1 MSLRGKRN
9 IISYQMTSQRRF
21 MNTSWLSLLVAASF
35 ASLYHRITGLHRLV
49 LLIVVYRKF
58 TLKKS

>member
-1 MSLRGKRN
+1 MSLRGKRD

-35 ASLYHRITGLHRLV
+35 ASLYHRITGAQASAFDSRV
-49 LLIVVYRKF
+49 
-58 TLKKS
+58 S